1 TKIGTGTLTLT
12 GMNTYTGG
20 TKVSGGTLL
29 QGAAGGFSTASS
41 RYDVDTNGT
50 LDLGGF
56 DTMLA
61 TLYNAGT
68 INMNNGTPGTTLTV
82 HDDYVGNDG
91 TIVFNTVL
99 GDDNSKTDKL
109 VVGGDTAGN
118 TNVRVINRGGLGAQ
132 TVKGIEI
139 INVGGQSDGTFS
151 LVSHYKAKDGQDV
164 VVGGAYAY
172 TLHQGP
178 AQGANDGNWY
188 LISQ

>member
-1 TKIGTGTLTLT
+1 MQGKDDLVLTGVLSGDGGLTKIGTGTLTLT

-91 TIVFNTVL
+91 TI
-99 GDDNSKTDKL
+99 
-109 VVGGDTAGN
+109 
-118 TNVRVINRGGLGAQ
+118 
-132 TVKGIEI
+132 
-139 INVGGQSDGTFS
+139 
-151 LVSHYKAKDGQDV
+151 
-164 VVGGAYAY
+164 
-172 TLHQGP
+172 
-178 AQGANDGNWY
+178 
-188 LISQ
+188 